1 MLFFVYSAFAQDVRK
16 INGKIEDLYT
26 GYPLPY
32 ASVSLKNSTFS
43 NVTNSEGEFSLNIP
57 SNNLKDSILISFL
70 GYKNIT
76 VPVSDFIGKKNK
88 RVKLEPTTFDIRSIT
103 VRTDNAA
110 ELFKSTF
117 SGKSVKANYPVKGC
131 GMSGFYRETIKKGS
145 KYLSLNEAIVDI
157 YKQSYSNSFGDNIAI
172 YKGRGST
179 NRNASD
185 TLFLQLQGGP
195 VTSLQMD
202 IVKNPFIDVDLLT
215 ATDYYDFTLGPIMF
229 MDDLNIYTIDFNQKK
244 DVSDIMYRGR
254 IYIESQTLAVVR
266 IEFERNVQG
275 RENAWKS
282 FVRKKPDEMQL
293 GIEWAKYQ
301 VNYKQHGDKWY
312 MDYARVDLRFTAKYK
327 GKWLKNKY
335 DIVTELAITDI
346 DNSSALKIPSVERFK
361 MKDILQNKVSDFKDE
376 NFWGNYNIIEPDE
389 KIENII
395 SRIIRQLKKERE

>member
-1 MLFFVYSAFAQDVRK
+1 MLFFVYSAFAQDVKR
-16 INGKIEDLYT
+16 INGKIEDSTT

-32 ASVSLKNSTFS
+32 ASVLLINSSFS
-43 NVTNSEGEFSLNIP
+43 NVTNSDGEFSLNVP
-57 SNNLKDSILISFL
+57 SSNLKDSLLISYL
-70 GYKNIT
+70 GYKNLK

-88 RVKLEPTTFDIRSIT
+88 RVKLEPTSIDIRSIT
-103 VRTDNAA
+103 VRTDDAA

-117 SGKSVKANYPVKGC
+117 SGKSVRANYPLKAT
-131 GMSGFYRETIKKGS
+131 GMSGFYREIIKKGS
-145 KYLSLNEAIVDI
+145 KYLSLSEAIVDI
-157 YKQSYSNSFGDNIAI
+157 YKQSYSNSFGDNISI
-172 YKGRGST
+172 YKGRGNT

-229 MDDLNIYTIDFNQKK
+229 MDDLNIYTIDFNQNKA
-244 DVSDIMYRGR
+244 VSDIMYRGR
-254 IYIESQTLAVVR
+254 IYVESQTLAVIR
-266 IEFERNVQG
+266 IEFERNVEG
-275 RENAWKS
+275 RPDAWKS
-282 FVRKKPDEMQL
+282 FVRKKPDDVQL

-335 DIVTELAITDI
+335 DIVTELAITDT
-346 DNSSALKIPSVERFK
+346 DNSSALKIPAVERFK
-361 MKDILQNKVSDFKDE
+361 IKDILQNKVSDFQDE

-395 SRIIRQLKKERE
+395 NKIIRQLRKERQ